1 MNQKPIRWGVLGCAS
16 IARRMVIPAI
26 LEAQDAELVAIASR
40 SLDRAQTMAGQFGA
54 PAAYGSY
61 EELLADPHVQA
72 VYIPLPNNLHQP
84 WSIAALRAGK
94 HVLCEKPIALNAGKA
109 REMQI
114 VAETEGRLL
123 IEALM
128 YRFTPMMRKAM
139 QLIRNGAL
147 GEVRAIHSVFSVMMR
162 DDPGNFRLQA
172 ALGGGAM
179 YDLGCYCI
187 NVQRMLAGREPHTAW
202 ASLTWSHEHDIDIG
216 GVGALDFGDG
226 LRGTFN
232 IGMYVRWDNYF
243 RVSGTEGTLEA
254 PIGFLGRER
263 APFLLLWH
271 SRRPRDAIDPPKP
284 YMVERNWS
292 ERITVEPANP
302 YLLEVED
309 ACAAIR
315 GERPL
320 LFGAEPLDANMRV
333 IDACFASDQAGHA
346 VQV

>member
-1 MNQKPIRWGVLGCAS
+1 
-16 IARRMVIPAI
+16 
-26 LEAQDAELVAIASR
+26 
-40 SLDRAQTMAGQFGA
+40 MADQFDA

-61 EELLADPHVQA
+61 AELLADPHIQA
-72 VYIPLPNNLHQP
+72 VYIPLPNSLHKP

-94 HVLCEKPIALNAGKA
+94 HVLCEKPIALNADQA
-109 REMQI
+109 REMQ
-114 VAETEGRLL
+114 AAAKAEGRLL
-123 IEALM
+123 IEAFM

-139 QLIRNGAL
+139 QLIRDGAL
-147 GEVRAIHSVFSVMMR
+147 GQLQAIHSIFSVMMR
-162 DDPGNFRLQA
+162 DDPGNFRLNA

-187 NVQRMLAGREPHTAW
+187 NVQRMLAGREPRTAW
-202 ASLTWSHEHDIDIG
+202 ANLTWSHATGIDTG

-263 APFLLLWH
+263 EPFLTLWH
-271 SRRPRDAIDPPKP
+271 SRRPVDASDPPMP

-302 YLLEVED
+302 YLLQVED

-315 GERPL
+315 RERPP
-320 LFGAEPLDANMRV
+320 LFGSEPLDATMRV
-333 IDACFASDQAGHA
+333 IDACFASDRSGYAGE
-346 VQV
+346 V